1 MSKYH
6 EDLER
11 LRESYAASSWL
22 KDAADEL
29 DARDPVDALADAD
42 ALAALAKS
50 RVDGLFARQAAPEV
64 SGGRKICKDC
74 RFYVDAGR
82 LGAAAKCG
90 FTAKPSLVDGSLVMG
105 FCEFERADSGSC
117 KPIAMHFERRL
128 VIA

>member
-50 RVDGLFARQAAPEV
+50 RVDGLFARQVAPEV
-64 SGGRKICKDC
+64 SGGRKLCKDC
-74 RFYVDAGR
+74 RFYIDAGR
-82 LGAAAKCG
+82 LAAAKCG
-90 FTAKPSLVDGSLVMG
+90 YTAKASLVDGSLVMA
-105 FCEFERADSGSC
+105 FCDFERAESGGC
-117 KPIAMHFERRL
+117 KPIAVHFERRM